1 MANHAHTT
9 DADRRRSSR
18 RAMLLGA
25 AVLPGVASAA
35 PLASA
40 IPTPSQLPNPD
51 AELIAL
57 CAQHPALFDA
67 ASTSPLIFDKC
78 PAWEAYVVSRDAI
91 HDARPVTLAG
101 MRAKALIAKIEA
113 RNLDGSEEPANTAAA
128 HMAWELVNDLL
139 RLTGGAA

>member
-1 MANHAHTT
+1 MATHAHTT

-25 AVLPGVASAA
+25 AVLPGAAFAA
-35 PLASA
+35 PLV
-40 IPTPSQLPNPD
+40 PPQPPNPD

-57 CAQHPALFDA
+57 CARHPALIDA
-67 ASTSPLIFDKC
+67 VNASPLDIADC
-78 PAWEAYVVSRDAI
+78 PTWQAYLVSRDAI

-101 MRAKALIAKIEA
+101 MRAKALAAKAEA
-113 RNLDGSEEPANTAAA
+113 LNPDGSEVPEHTAAA
-128 HMAWELVNDLL
+128 HWSWDLVNDLL